1 MLHNPATAASPAATS
16 AGMRPPPTFSASSA
30 ATSVAPV
37 VCPNSRMVE
46 TNPPA
51 DAVVRYGQRD
61 EHCWSG
67 DASAPN
73 AMTRLTYD
81 SRFIRKMAAHWVKTA
96 PPGADTVSWRY

>member
-1 MLHNPATAASPAATS
+1 MLIGESAPNLNAKTQIVVAISFSFGEVKAGLSLAILHNPATAASPAATS

-51 DAVVRYGQRD
+51 DAARPRGL
-61 EHCWSG
+61 E
-67 DASAPN
+67 P
-73 AMTRLTYD
+73 T
-81 SRFIRKMAAHWVKTA
+81 IRRALGT
-96 PPGADTVSWRY
+96 